1 MGNKRRAK
9 LSYRYYLFSYIPMTI
24 KIPNFIDRHRRRG
37 ENLHR
42 GSKSSI
48 STAVTTTSSSET
60 TSKRTLSVSSQKIA
74 KRQKTYNIV
83 SSVGSAPLDAY
94 SIIQNQ
100 SLLSLLSKTKCETC
114 DKQWNGKLHMNKRE
128 GLFVILS
135 FECDY
140 CNNKICLSE
149 Y

>member
-1 MGNKRRAK
+1 
-9 LSYRYYLFSYIPMTI
+9 MTI
-24 KIPNFIDRHRRRG
+24 KISNFIDRRRSFG
-37 ENLHR
+37 ENLPTR
-42 GSKSSI
+42 SRSSI
-48 STAVTTTSSSET
+48 SKASITPSSSAT
-60 TSKRTLSVSSQKIA
+60 TSKRTLSVSSQKIV
-74 KRQKTYNIV
+74 KRQKTYNNS
-83 SSVGSAPLDAY
+83 SSVCDAPLDAY

-128 GLFVILS
+128 GLFVIFS

-140 CNNKICLSE
+140 CNNKIWISE

>member
-1 MGNKRRAK
+1 VK
-9 LSYRYYLFSYIPMTI
+9 
-24 KIPNFIDRHRRRG
+24 
-37 ENLHR
+37 NLHAR
-42 GSKSSI
+42 SRSSI
-48 STAVTTTSSSET
+48 SKAPTTSSSPVI
-60 TSKRTLSVSSQKIA
+60 TSKRTLSVSSKKIV
-74 KRQKTYNIV
+74 KRQKTYNN
-83 SSVGSAPLDAY
+83 SSSAADAPLDAY

-100 SLLSLLSKTKCETC
+100 LLLSLLSKTKCELC

-140 CNNKICLSE
+140 CNNKIQIGE